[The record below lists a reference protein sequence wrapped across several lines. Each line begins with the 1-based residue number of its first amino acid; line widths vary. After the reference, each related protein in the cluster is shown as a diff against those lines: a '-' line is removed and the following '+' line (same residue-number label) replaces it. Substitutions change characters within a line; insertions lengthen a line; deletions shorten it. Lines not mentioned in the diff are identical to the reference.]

1 MKIISAKTDAHLQG
15 ILDLQQAN
23 LPKHI
28 SAEESRSQG
37 FVTVEHDM
45 DILSRMN
52 DPHPHIIAVEDD
64 RVVGYCL
71 TMLTEFR
78 HEIPVIAPMFDM
90 IDYVMESDRECRD
103 KTYFAMGQ
111 VCVAKSHRGRGVF
124 YQLYDAMGEQMSP
137 HFDMIITEISDH
149 NKRSMR
155 AHEKQGFKIMHSY
168 SAPDGH
174 PWHVVYWDWS

>member
-1 MKIISAKTDAHLQG
+1 MNVIAATTDTHLQG
-15 ILDLQQAN
+15 IIDLQQAN

-45 DILSRMN
+45 EILRRMN
-52 DPHPHIIAVEDD
+52 SPHPHIIAVDDD

-71 TMLTEFR
+71 TMMSDLR
-78 HEIPVIAPMFDM
+78 HDIPVLAPMFDM
-90 IDYVMESDRECRD
+90 IDELITPDSAYAGM
-103 KTYFAMGQ
+103 TYFAMGQ
-111 VCVAKSHRGRGVF
+111 VCVAKSHRGEGLF
-124 YQLYDAMGEQMSP
+124 YKMYDAMGEQMSA

-168 SAPDGH
+168 NAPDGH
-174 PWHVVYWDWS
+174 PWHIVYWDWS